1 MTLILLPIK
10 WANGI
15 MAKSFTILDAR
26 KIKERDREI
35 ERWRECEKE
44 RERKKERE
52 GGTRTIRQLQQQ
64 LQWPA
69 FTFGNNKQL

>member
-44 RERKKERE
+44 REREKERDRESEREKERE
-52 GGTRTIRQLQQQ
+52 RDREI
-64 LQWPA
+64 
-69 FTFGNNKQL
+69 